1 MKPIITRLFFQ
12 MKEYLFAKELLMEFG
27 ITNKSAQ
34 LYNLWVA
41 AGDGA
46 RGYHLSISG
55 FFSIIHELVERI
67 IKRFELLSGI
77 RFKDKQKV
85 INQLYSHFR
94 PAYYR
99 LFFQLPI
106 INPLH
111 KKIIEEYEDLYQIV
125 QETLRPI
132 GNLFERGIPEDEV
145 SF

>member
-1 MKPIITRLFFQ
+1 M
-12 MKEYLFAKELLMEFG
+12 
-27 ITNKSAQ
+27 
-34 LYNLWVA
+34 A

-46 RGYHLSISG
+46 RDTTYPSAD
-55 FFSIIHELVERI
+55 FSIIHELVERI

-77 RFKDKQKV
+77 RFKDQQKV

-111 KKIIEEYEDLYQIV
+111 KKIIKEYEDLYQIV

-132 GNLFERGIPEDEV
+132 GNLFERGIPEDEI